1 MIRPLRHALVCLVAL
16 QASCA
21 LGPDRSYVA
30 DLQQPADAA
39 VLADG
44 MAAFVAGQLPARS
57 STVTLDPTLA
67 GQAGNALTP
76 ALASALRHRGFAV
89 AEGGQGQPAGAH
101 RLRYIVTQLDNGDL
115 VRLTLDGATEGA
127 RFFVRN
133 AAGGLQSGGPYTV
146 TQATAP

>member
-16 QASCA
+16 QTSCA
-21 LGPDRSYVA
+21 LSPDRSYVA
-30 DLQQPADAA
+30 DLQQPADAE

-44 MAAFVAGQLPARS
+44 MTDFVAARLPATS
-57 STVTLDPTLA
+57 STIALDPTLA

-89 AEGGQGQPAGAH
+89 AEGRQGQPAGAH

-115 VRLTLDGATEGA
+115 VRLTLDGTVEGA

-133 AAGGLQSGGPYTV
+133 TEGGLHSGGPYTV
-146 TQATAP
+146 TQAAAP